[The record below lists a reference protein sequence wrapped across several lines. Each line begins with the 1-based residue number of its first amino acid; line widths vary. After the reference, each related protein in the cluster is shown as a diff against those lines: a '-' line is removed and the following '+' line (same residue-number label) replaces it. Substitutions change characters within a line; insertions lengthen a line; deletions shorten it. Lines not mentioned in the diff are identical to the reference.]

1 MSLRLHYILSLC
13 AEEAYPS
20 PKAGIIVPLFK
31 VILSCV
37 EDKELKE
44 EETHLR
50 HLLHLEPHPN
60 LQPKSYFSNNKI

>member
-20 PKAGIIVPLFK
+20 PKAGIIVPLFR

-44 EETHLR
+44 RRRDLPSPSFT
-50 HLLHLEPHPN
+50 P
-60 LQPKSYFSNNKI
+60 

>member
-1 MSLRLHYILSLC
+1 MSLRLHYILLC

-20 PKAGIIVPLFK
+20 PKAGIIVPLFR

-44 EETHLR
+44 R
-50 HLLHLEPHPN
+50 RRDSPSPSLHLEPHPN
-60 LQPKSYFSNNKI
+60 LQPKSYFF